1 MNNNQEPN
9 YNCDGVD
16 LNIYTLKKDEEIE
29 YYADRLE
36 FLKYAHK
43 DKYNVAIT
51 VIEMCSIINH
61 DVTNFEKEYKKIEIW
76 G

>member
-16 LNIYTLKKDEEIE
+16 LNIYTLKRDDEIE
-29 YYADRLE
+29 YYADKLD
-36 FLKYAHK
+36 FLKEAHK
-43 DKYNVAIT
+43 DKYNIAIT

-61 DVTNFEKEYKKIEIW
+61 DVTNFEKEYKKIY
-76 G
+76 